1 MKYSIK
7 QFYKFNYTGINY
19 IANQG
24 FSLLE
29 VMIAMVIFA
38 VGVLGLAGMQ
48 VIALE
53 NSFESSSRNQA
64 IILAYSMSDRMI
76 ANRQAHDGYIISNSA
91 TLALNSTTCST
102 AICSSDEIVIYD
114 QSQWKQNLSQ
124 QLVSGSGEITGVF
137 PNYTVT
143 VRWDEDRS
151 GATGINCPPLG
162 VNDLRCFQLGVQL
175 WK

>member
-1 MKYSIK
+1 MKYSIN
-7 QFYKFNYTGINY
+7 QFSKIHYDSNK
-19 IANQG
+19 G

-38 VGVLGLAGMQ
+38 VGLLGLAGMQ

-53 NSFESSSRNQA
+53 NSHESSSRNYA
-64 IILAYSMSDRMI
+64 IILAYSMSDRME
-76 ANRQAHDGYIISNSA
+76 ANRQARDAYLISNSTKLPINTSC
-91 TLALNSTTCST
+91 TLGNCKSG
-102 AICSSDEIVIYD
+102 EIVIYD

-124 QLVSGSGEITGVF
+124 QLLSGSGEITGAF

-151 GATGINCPPLG
+151 GATGLNCPPIG
-162 VNDLRCFQLGVQL
+162 VNDLRCFQLVIQL
-175 WK
+175 